1 MLIIF
6 NQQINEVFI
15 WIEKQM
21 IYKEGEYLFNL
32 KAERVRKGI
41 KQGEFADKVGI
52 TPQYLCLI
60 EKGKVEPRRDVMIK
74 IAKALDTTVVELF
87 FSEEE

>member
-1 MLIIF
+1 MH
-6 NQQINEVFI
+6 
-15 WIEKQM
+15 
-21 IYKEGEYLFNL
+21 NL

-41 KQGEFADKVGI
+41 KQGDLADKVRI

-60 EKGKVEPRRDVMIK
+60 EKGAVEPRRDLMIK
-74 IAKALDTTVVELF
+74 IAKALDTTVQELF

>member
-1 MLIIF
+1 
-6 NQQINEVFI
+6 
-15 WIEKQM
+15 M

-60 EKGKVEPRRDVMIK
+60 EKGNKK
-74 IAKALDTTVVELF
+74 I
-87 FSEEE
+87 